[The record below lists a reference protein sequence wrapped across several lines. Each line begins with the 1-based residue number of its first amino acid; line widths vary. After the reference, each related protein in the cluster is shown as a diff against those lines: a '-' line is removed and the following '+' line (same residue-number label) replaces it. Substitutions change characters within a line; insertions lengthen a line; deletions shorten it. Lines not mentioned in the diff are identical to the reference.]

1 MSRRSLSA
9 AVAAFASLVL
19 VAPASAADLNAYRV
33 KASAKNLKSL
43 AQAGYD
49 MTEGRRKDGT
59 VEIVATAGQI
69 KQLDVNAKVV
79 KDRAGRTAAQRS
91 ARLAPPADPVTYS
104 GSDAEWDVWT
114 RYDAVAGDNKEQYRE
129 QYDRL
134 TTQYDSIVKQ
144 ETIGTTYLGRPI
156 IAL

>member
-9 AVAAFASLVL
+9 AVAALASLVL
-19 VAPASAADLNAYRV
+19 VAPASADSSHPLNAYRV
-33 KASAKNLKSL
+33 KASAKNRKTL

-49 MTEGRRKDGT
+49 MTEGRRNDGT
-59 VEIVATAGQI
+59 VEIVATAGQA
-69 KQLDVNAKVV
+69 KSLDVGAKVV

-114 RYDAVAGDNKEQYRE
+114 RYDRVDNDNKEQYLE
-129 QYDRL
+129 QYDR
-134 TTQYDSIVKQ
+134 
-144 ETIGTTYLGRPI
+144 
-156 IAL
+156 